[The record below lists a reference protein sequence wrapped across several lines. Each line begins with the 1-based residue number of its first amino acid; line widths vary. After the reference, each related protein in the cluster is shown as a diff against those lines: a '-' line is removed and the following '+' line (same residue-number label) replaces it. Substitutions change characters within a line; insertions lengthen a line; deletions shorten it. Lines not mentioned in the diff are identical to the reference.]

1 MIVHLCR
8 GLFEMT
14 SSAVVA
20 TNHALALAEI
30 NGAGAGLAVL
40 PMLCC
45 NPEFLNFQP
54 FHAARAELLSGAGRF
69 EEAKQAYPIAIGL
82 ATDPTIRRF
91 LQTRAN
97 SGMQ

>member
-1 MIVHLCR
+1 
-8 GLFEMT
+8 MT

-30 NGAGAGLAVL
+30 NAAEAGLAVL
-40 PMLCC
+40 AMLCR
-45 NPEFLNFQP
+45 NPEFLNFHP
-54 FHAARAELLSGAGRF
+54 FHAARAELLWGAGRF
-69 EEAKQAYPIAIGL
+69 EEAKQAYQIAIGL
-82 ATDPTIRRF
+82 ATNPTIRRF